1 MQELNHE
8 YNRGFQTI
16 DYRWSYSISSGDV
29 RGVIQNALLTH
40 QKMFNPKSA
49 AFSGYPSVSLSPQGF
64 FYTSSCEQADI
75 IQTVY
80 LLSCVRIK
88 STGTSKKSTHPCW
101 LTWPVVGEVW
111 PWQDLTLRGEKNE
124 AFSGLKKTKSV
135 ILPEASCYLFVVG
148 LFGFCCIFVDC
159 AGESTTL
166 TEHQTR
172 RVESL

>member
-1 MQELNHE
+1 MTLYQLLSKTYFRVFMQELNQGHE

-88 STGTSKKSTHPCW
+88 STGTSKKINSPLLADLACGGW
-101 LTWPVVGEVW
+101 SLALAGLDSEGGIKRSIFWP
-111 PWQDLTLRGEKNE
+111 EKR
-124 AFSGLKKTKSV
+124 KS
-135 ILPEASCYLFVVG
+135 
-148 LFGFCCIFVDC
+148 
-159 AGESTTL
+159 
-166 TEHQTR
+166 Q
-172 RVESL
+172 